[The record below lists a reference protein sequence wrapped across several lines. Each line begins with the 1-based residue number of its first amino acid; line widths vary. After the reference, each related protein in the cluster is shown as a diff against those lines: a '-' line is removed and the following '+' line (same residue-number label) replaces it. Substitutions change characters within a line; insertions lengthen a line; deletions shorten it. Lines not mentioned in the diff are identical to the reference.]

1 MYVIICWRLRPSL
14 GFSGARGGNL
24 LFRGK
29 KKQQE
34 GEEEGVVT

>member
-29 KKQQE
+29 KNNKKE
-34 GEEEGVVT
+34 KKKG